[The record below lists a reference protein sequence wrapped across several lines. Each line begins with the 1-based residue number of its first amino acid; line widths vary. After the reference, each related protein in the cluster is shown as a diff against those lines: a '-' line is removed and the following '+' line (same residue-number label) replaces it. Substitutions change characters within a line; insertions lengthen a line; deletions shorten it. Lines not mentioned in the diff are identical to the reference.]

1 MERIATGIEG
11 LDEMLKGGIPNN
23 QTVVVIGPFGTGKT
37 IFGLQFL
44 CEGLKNGENCV
55 YISLDEDENELIETA
70 KNSGWEIKPYIDE
83 NKLALIKLD
92 ASDIKASITQIQS
105 DLPRLIK
112 SFQPQRVVID
122 PITLLEMLFTDE
134 SERRVHL
141 FNLCQMIESSGSA
154 VMLITET
161 DKDNPYSSKF
171 GLAEYLADG
180 VIVMRYLRAD
190 KLENLREAQLA
201 IEIVKMRRIEHSR
214 EIRPY
219 DITDRGIVV
228 HSETGIFL

>member
-55 YISLDEDENELIETA
+55 YISLDEGENELIETA